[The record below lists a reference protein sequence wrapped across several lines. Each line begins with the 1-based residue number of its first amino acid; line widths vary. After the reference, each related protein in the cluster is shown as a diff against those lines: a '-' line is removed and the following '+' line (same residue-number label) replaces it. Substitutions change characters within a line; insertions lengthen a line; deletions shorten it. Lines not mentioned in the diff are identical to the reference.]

1 MLRNNR
7 DGVQLAGQT
16 LLKGSAMPAPIHIN
30 RKLSDNQK
38 SKLRRGV
45 LFPVLAFLATIS
57 VLVAGTYYT
66 ATKVDGQ
73 QQTTAAPTSD
83 QNAPRP

>member
-1 MLRNNR
+1 
-7 DGVQLAGQT
+7 
-16 LLKGSAMPAPIHIN
+16 MPAPLHID
-30 RKLSDNQK
+30 RELSDNQK

-45 LFPVLAFLATIS
+45 LFPVLVFLATIS

-66 ATKVDGQ
+66 ATNVDRQ
-73 QQTTAAPTSD
+73 QQTTSEPTSY